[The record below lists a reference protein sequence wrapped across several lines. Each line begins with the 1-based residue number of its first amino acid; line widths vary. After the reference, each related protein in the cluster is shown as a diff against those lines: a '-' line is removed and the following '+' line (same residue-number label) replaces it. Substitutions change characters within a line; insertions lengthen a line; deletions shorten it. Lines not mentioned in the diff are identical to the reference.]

1 MSSAA
6 PGRLPDQAP
15 FVSPEEFTTVPE
27 QPQVTQR
34 APQPYVAIP
43 FTVTMATFPQAA
55 DTGFPELLGWLGEHG
70 IAPSGPPF
78 IRYHVIDMAA
88 ELEIEIGAP
97 VAAAAPVSGRI
108 QAGELP
114 GGRYV
119 TLVHTG
125 PYDGLVAANGALQ
138 DWARQQGIALESSD
152 GERRFRGRV
161 EFYPTDPGQEP
172 DTAKWAVEI
181 AYLIS
186 EDAQPAGGSS

>member
-6 PGRLPDQAP
+6 AGRPPDQAP
-15 FVSPEEFTTVPE
+15 FAAPEEITTVTE

-34 APQPYVAIP
+34 APQPYVAVP

-55 DTGFPELLGWLGEHG
+55 DTGFPELFAWLGEHG
-70 IAPSGPPF
+70 ITPSGPPF
-78 IRYHVIDMAA
+78 IRYRVIDMAG

-97 VAAAAPVSGRI
+97 VAQAQPGSGRV

-161 EFYPTDPGQEP
+161 EFYPTDPSQEP
-172 DTAKWAVEI
+172 DTAKWQVEI
-181 AYLIS
+181 AYLVS
-186 EDAQPAGGSS
+186 DDAPPAGGRP

>member
-1 MSSAA
+1 MSSAV

-55 DTGFPELLGWLGEHG
+55 DAGFPELLGWLGEHG

-172 DTAKWAVEI
+172 DTAKWQVEI